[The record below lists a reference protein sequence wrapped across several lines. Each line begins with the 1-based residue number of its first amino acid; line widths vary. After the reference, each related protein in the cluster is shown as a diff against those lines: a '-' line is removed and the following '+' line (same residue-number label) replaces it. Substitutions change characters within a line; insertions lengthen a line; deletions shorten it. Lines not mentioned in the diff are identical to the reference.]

1 MSQLSGQLGD
11 VYLGTVEFST
21 DLLRPNALQAKLSTR
36 FPAPTLSPLALSSS
50 AVDTLSAGW
59 RLEHLGRRGLS
70 SWVSAEAS
78 YPQRNQ
84 EQVPRRR
91 NDSSS
96 KVPFGSD
103 LHGSLRER
111 KKKAQEKQG
120 VPYLQ
125 TSKACET
132 GPSTKGRKRIK
143 ADMAFSLKYYE
154 SHLQSWRCE
163 LQMPVREHVMTAVAE
178 GRKAVGKRL
187 SKETISSSF
196 PNYSYGSPCS
206 MDGLSDNQT
215 WVREFILLG
224 LSSDWDTQV
233 ALFVLFS
240 VTYLLTL
247 LGNVL
252 IVLLIRLDSRLHTPM
267 YFFLTNLSLVDVSY
281 ATSIVPQMLV
291 HFLAERKGIPYVSC
305 AARLFFSLGLGGIEF
320 VLLAVMAYDRYVAVC
335 DPLRYSVIM
344 HGGLCARLAV
354 TSWVSGSVN
363 SLVQTTIT
371 FQLPMCMNKYIDH
384 ISCEILAVVRL
395 ACVDTSS
402 NEVAIMVSSI
412 V

>member
-1 MSQLSGQLGD
+1 MG
-11 VYLGTVEFST
+11 
-21 DLLRPNALQAKLSTR
+21 A
-36 FPAPTLSPLALSSS
+36 
-50 AVDTLSAGW
+50 
-59 RLEHLGRRGLS
+59 
-70 SWVSAEAS
+70 
-78 YPQRNQ
+78 
-84 EQVPRRR
+84 
-91 NDSSS
+91 
-96 KVPFGSD
+96 
-103 LHGSLRER
+103 
-111 KKKAQEKQG
+111 
-120 VPYLQ
+120 
-125 TSKACET
+125 
-132 GPSTKGRKRIK
+132 
-143 ADMAFSLKYYE
+143 
-154 SHLQSWRCE
+154 
-163 LQMPVREHVMTAVAE
+163 
-178 GRKAVGKRL
+178 
-187 SKETISSSF
+187 
-196 PNYSYGSPCS
+196 
-206 MDGLSDNQT
+206 DNQT

-291 HFLAERKGIPYVSC
+291 HFLAEHKGIPYVSC
-305 AARLFFSLGLGGIEF
+305 AAQLFFSLGLGGIEF

-363 SLVQTTIT
+363 SLVQTSIT
-371 FQLPMCMNKYIDH
+371 FQLPMCTNKYIDH
-384 ISCEILAVVRL
+384 ISCELLAVVRL

-412 V
+412 VLLMTPFCLVLLSYIRIISTILKIQSTEGRKKAFRTCASHLTVVVLSYGMAIFTYIQPNPSPSVLQEKLISVFYAILMPVLNPMIYSLRNKEVKGAWQKLLGQLSGLMSKLAT

>member
-1 MSQLSGQLGD
+1 MGA
-11 VYLGTVEFST
+11 
-21 DLLRPNALQAKLSTR
+21 N
-36 FPAPTLSPLALSSS
+36 
-50 AVDTLSAGW
+50 
-59 RLEHLGRRGLS
+59 
-70 SWVSAEAS
+70 
-78 YPQRNQ
+78 
-84 EQVPRRR
+84 
-91 NDSSS
+91 
-96 KVPFGSD
+96 
-103 LHGSLRER
+103 
-111 KKKAQEKQG
+111 
-120 VPYLQ
+120 
-125 TSKACET
+125 
-132 GPSTKGRKRIK
+132 
-143 ADMAFSLKYYE
+143 
-154 SHLQSWRCE
+154 
-163 LQMPVREHVMTAVAE
+163 
-178 GRKAVGKRL
+178 
-187 SKETISSSF
+187 
-196 PNYSYGSPCS
+196 
-206 MDGLSDNQT
+206 NQT

-224 LSSDWDTQV
+224 LSSDWATQV

-291 HFLAERKGIPYVSC
+291 HFLAEHKGIPYVSC
-305 AARLFFSLGLGGIEF
+305 AAQLFFSLGLGGIEF

-371 FQLPMCMNKYIDH
+371 FQLPMCTNKYIDH
-384 ISCEILAVVRL
+384 ISCELLAVVRL

-412 V
+412 VLLMTPFFLVLLSYIRIISTILTIQSTEGRRKAFHTCASHLTVVVLCYGMAIFTYIQPNPSPSVLQEKLISLFYAILTPMLNPMIYSLRNKEVKRAWQKLLGQLFGFTSKLAT

>member
-1 MSQLSGQLGD
+1 MG
-11 VYLGTVEFST
+11 
-21 DLLRPNALQAKLSTR
+21 A
-36 FPAPTLSPLALSSS
+36 
-50 AVDTLSAGW
+50 
-59 RLEHLGRRGLS
+59 
-70 SWVSAEAS
+70 
-78 YPQRNQ
+78 
-84 EQVPRRR
+84 
-91 NDSSS
+91 
-96 KVPFGSD
+96 
-103 LHGSLRER
+103 
-111 KKKAQEKQG
+111 
-120 VPYLQ
+120 
-125 TSKACET
+125 
-132 GPSTKGRKRIK
+132 
-143 ADMAFSLKYYE
+143 
-154 SHLQSWRCE
+154 
-163 LQMPVREHVMTAVAE
+163 
-178 GRKAVGKRL
+178 
-187 SKETISSSF
+187 
-196 PNYSYGSPCS
+196 
-206 MDGLSDNQT
+206 DNQT

-233 ALFVLFS
+233 TLFVLFS

-291 HFLAERKGIPYVSC
+291 HFLAEHKGIPYVSC
-305 AARLFFSLGLGGIEF
+305 AAQLFFSLGLGGIEF

-363 SLVQTTIT
+363 SLVQTSIT
-371 FQLPMCMNKYIDH
+371 FQLPMCTNKYIDH

-412 V
+412 VLLMTPFCLVLLSYIRIISTILKIQSTEGRKKAFRTCASHLTVVVLCYGMTIFTYIQPNPSPSVLQEKLISVFYAILMPVLNPMIYSLRNKEVKGAWQKLLGQLSGLTSKLAT

>member
-1 MSQLSGQLGD
+1 MGA
-11 VYLGTVEFST
+11 
-21 DLLRPNALQAKLSTR
+21 N
-36 FPAPTLSPLALSSS
+36 
-50 AVDTLSAGW
+50 
-59 RLEHLGRRGLS
+59 
-70 SWVSAEAS
+70 
-78 YPQRNQ
+78 
-84 EQVPRRR
+84 
-91 NDSSS
+91 
-96 KVPFGSD
+96 
-103 LHGSLRER
+103 
-111 KKKAQEKQG
+111 
-120 VPYLQ
+120 
-125 TSKACET
+125 
-132 GPSTKGRKRIK
+132 
-143 ADMAFSLKYYE
+143 
-154 SHLQSWRCE
+154 
-163 LQMPVREHVMTAVAE
+163 
-178 GRKAVGKRL
+178 
-187 SKETISSSF
+187 
-196 PNYSYGSPCS
+196 
-206 MDGLSDNQT
+206 NQT

-224 LSSDWDTQV
+224 LSSDWATQV

-291 HFLAERKGIPYVSC
+291 HFLAEHKGIPYVSC
-305 AARLFFSLGLGGIEF
+305 AAQLFFSLGLGGIEF

-344 HGGLCARLAV
+344 HGGLCAMLAI

-371 FQLPMCMNKYIDH
+371 FQLPMCTNKYIDH

-412 V
+412 VLLMTPFCLVLLSYIRIISTILTIQSTEGRRKAFHTCASHLTVVVLCYGMAIFTYIQPNPSPSVLQEKLISLFYAILTPMLNPMIYSLRNKEVKGAWQKLLGQLSGLTSKVAT

>member
-1 MSQLSGQLGD
+1 MGA
-11 VYLGTVEFST
+11 
-21 DLLRPNALQAKLSTR
+21 N
-36 FPAPTLSPLALSSS
+36 
-50 AVDTLSAGW
+50 
-59 RLEHLGRRGLS
+59 
-70 SWVSAEAS
+70 
-78 YPQRNQ
+78 
-84 EQVPRRR
+84 
-91 NDSSS
+91 
-96 KVPFGSD
+96 
-103 LHGSLRER
+103 
-111 KKKAQEKQG
+111 
-120 VPYLQ
+120 
-125 TSKACET
+125 
-132 GPSTKGRKRIK
+132 
-143 ADMAFSLKYYE
+143 
-154 SHLQSWRCE
+154 
-163 LQMPVREHVMTAVAE
+163 
-178 GRKAVGKRL
+178 
-187 SKETISSSF
+187 
-196 PNYSYGSPCS
+196 
-206 MDGLSDNQT
+206 NQT

-224 LSSDWDTQV
+224 LSSDWATQV

-291 HFLAERKGIPYVSC
+291 HFLAEHKGIPYVSC
-305 AARLFFSLGLGGIEF
+305 AAQLFFSLGLGGIEF

-344 HGGLCARLAV
+344 HGGLCARLAI

-371 FQLPMCMNKYIDH
+371 FQLPMCTNKYIDH
-384 ISCEILAVVRL
+384 ISCELLAVVRL

-412 V
+412 VLLMTPFCLVLLSYIRIISTILKIQSTEGRKKAFHTCASHLTVVVLCYGMAIFTYIQPNPSPSVLQEKLISLFYAILTPMLNPMIYSLRNKEVKRAWQKLLGQLSGLTSKLAT

>member
-1 MSQLSGQLGD
+1 MG
-11 VYLGTVEFST
+11 
-21 DLLRPNALQAKLSTR
+21 A
-36 FPAPTLSPLALSSS
+36 
-50 AVDTLSAGW
+50 
-59 RLEHLGRRGLS
+59 
-70 SWVSAEAS
+70 
-78 YPQRNQ
+78 
-84 EQVPRRR
+84 
-91 NDSSS
+91 
-96 KVPFGSD
+96 
-103 LHGSLRER
+103 
-111 KKKAQEKQG
+111 
-120 VPYLQ
+120 
-125 TSKACET
+125 
-132 GPSTKGRKRIK
+132 
-143 ADMAFSLKYYE
+143 
-154 SHLQSWRCE
+154 
-163 LQMPVREHVMTAVAE
+163 
-178 GRKAVGKRL
+178 
-187 SKETISSSF
+187 
-196 PNYSYGSPCS
+196 
-206 MDGLSDNQT
+206 DNQT

-291 HFLAERKGIPYVSC
+291 HFLAEHKGIPYVSC
-305 AARLFFSLGLGGIEF
+305 AAQLFFSLGLGGIEF

-363 SLVQTTIT
+363 SLVQTSIT
-371 FQLPMCMNKYIDH
+371 FQLPMCTNKYIDH
-384 ISCEILAVVRL
+384 ISCELLAVVRL

-412 V
+412 VLLMTPFCLVLLSYIRIVSTILKIQSTEGRKKAFRTCASHLTVVVLSYGMAIFTYIQPNPSPSVLQEKLMSLFYAILTPMLNPMIYSLRNKEVMGAWQKLLGQLSGLTSKLAA

>member
-1 MSQLSGQLGD
+1 MG
-11 VYLGTVEFST
+11 
-21 DLLRPNALQAKLSTR
+21 A
-36 FPAPTLSPLALSSS
+36 
-50 AVDTLSAGW
+50 
-59 RLEHLGRRGLS
+59 
-70 SWVSAEAS
+70 
-78 YPQRNQ
+78 
-84 EQVPRRR
+84 
-91 NDSSS
+91 
-96 KVPFGSD
+96 
-103 LHGSLRER
+103 
-111 KKKAQEKQG
+111 
-120 VPYLQ
+120 
-125 TSKACET
+125 
-132 GPSTKGRKRIK
+132 
-143 ADMAFSLKYYE
+143 
-154 SHLQSWRCE
+154 
-163 LQMPVREHVMTAVAE
+163 
-178 GRKAVGKRL
+178 
-187 SKETISSSF
+187 
-196 PNYSYGSPCS
+196 
-206 MDGLSDNQT
+206 DNQT

-224 LSSDWDTQV
+224 LSSDWAPQV

-291 HFLAERKGIPYVSC
+291 HFLAEHKGIPYVSC
-305 AARLFFSLGLGGIEF
+305 AAQLFFSLGLGGIEF

-371 FQLPMCMNKYIDH
+371 FQLPMCTNKYIDH
-384 ISCEILAVVRL
+384 ISCELLAVVRL

-412 V
+412 VLLMTPFFLVLLSYIRIISTILTIQSTEGRRKAFHTCASHLSVVILCYGMAIFTYIQPNPSPSVLQEKLISLFYAILTPMLNPMIYSLRNKEVKGAWQKLLGQLSGLTSKLAA

>member
-1 MSQLSGQLGD
+1 MG
-11 VYLGTVEFST
+11 
-21 DLLRPNALQAKLSTR
+21 A
-36 FPAPTLSPLALSSS
+36 
-50 AVDTLSAGW
+50 
-59 RLEHLGRRGLS
+59 
-70 SWVSAEAS
+70 
-78 YPQRNQ
+78 
-84 EQVPRRR
+84 
-91 NDSSS
+91 
-96 KVPFGSD
+96 
-103 LHGSLRER
+103 
-111 KKKAQEKQG
+111 
-120 VPYLQ
+120 
-125 TSKACET
+125 
-132 GPSTKGRKRIK
+132 
-143 ADMAFSLKYYE
+143 
-154 SHLQSWRCE
+154 
-163 LQMPVREHVMTAVAE
+163 
-178 GRKAVGKRL
+178 
-187 SKETISSSF
+187 
-196 PNYSYGSPCS
+196 
-206 MDGLSDNQT
+206 DNQT

-291 HFLAERKGIPYVSC
+291 HFLAEHKGIPYVSC
-305 AARLFFSLGLGGIEF
+305 AAQLFFSLGLGGIEF

-363 SLVQTTIT
+363 SLVQTSIT
-371 FQLPMCMNKYIDH
+371 FQLPMCTNKYIDH

-412 V
+412 VLLMTPFCLVLLSYIRIISTILKIQSTEGRKKAFRTCASHLTVVVLCYGMTIFTYIQPNPSPSVLQEKLISVFYAILMPVLNPMIYSLRNKEVKGAWQKLLGQLSGLTSKLAT

>member
-1 MSQLSGQLGD
+1 MGA
-11 VYLGTVEFST
+11 
-21 DLLRPNALQAKLSTR
+21 N
-36 FPAPTLSPLALSSS
+36 
-50 AVDTLSAGW
+50 
-59 RLEHLGRRGLS
+59 
-70 SWVSAEAS
+70 
-78 YPQRNQ
+78 
-84 EQVPRRR
+84 
-91 NDSSS
+91 
-96 KVPFGSD
+96 
-103 LHGSLRER
+103 
-111 KKKAQEKQG
+111 
-120 VPYLQ
+120 
-125 TSKACET
+125 
-132 GPSTKGRKRIK
+132 
-143 ADMAFSLKYYE
+143 
-154 SHLQSWRCE
+154 
-163 LQMPVREHVMTAVAE
+163 
-178 GRKAVGKRL
+178 
-187 SKETISSSF
+187 
-196 PNYSYGSPCS
+196 
-206 MDGLSDNQT
+206 NQT

-224 LSSDWDTQV
+224 LSSDWATQV

-291 HFLAERKGIPYVSC
+291 HFLAEHKGIPYVSC
-305 AARLFFSLGLGGIEF
+305 AAQLFFSLGLGGIEF

-371 FQLPMCMNKYIDH
+371 FQLPMCTNKYIDH
-384 ISCEILAVVRL
+384 ISCELLAVVRL

-412 V
+412 VLLMTPFCLVLLSYIRIISTILKIQSTVGRKKAFHTCASHLTVVVLCYGMTIFTYIQPNPSPSVLQEKLISLFYAILTPMLNPMIYSLRNKEVKGAWQKLLGQLSGLTSKLAA

>member
-1 MSQLSGQLGD
+1 MGA
-11 VYLGTVEFST
+11 
-21 DLLRPNALQAKLSTR
+21 N
-36 FPAPTLSPLALSSS
+36 
-50 AVDTLSAGW
+50 
-59 RLEHLGRRGLS
+59 
-70 SWVSAEAS
+70 
-78 YPQRNQ
+78 
-84 EQVPRRR
+84 
-91 NDSSS
+91 
-96 KVPFGSD
+96 
-103 LHGSLRER
+103 
-111 KKKAQEKQG
+111 
-120 VPYLQ
+120 
-125 TSKACET
+125 
-132 GPSTKGRKRIK
+132 
-143 ADMAFSLKYYE
+143 
-154 SHLQSWRCE
+154 
-163 LQMPVREHVMTAVAE
+163 
-178 GRKAVGKRL
+178 
-187 SKETISSSF
+187 
-196 PNYSYGSPCS
+196 
-206 MDGLSDNQT
+206 NQT

-224 LSSDWDTQV
+224 LSSDWAPQV

-291 HFLAERKGIPYVSC
+291 HFLAEHKGIPYVSC
-305 AARLFFSLGLGGIEF
+305 AAQLFFSLGLGGIEF

-344 HGGLCARLAV
+344 HGGLCARLAI

-363 SLVQTTIT
+363 SLIHTAIT
-371 FQLPMCMNKYIDH
+371 FQLPMCTNKYIDH

-412 V
+412 VLLMTPFCLVLLSYIRIISTILKIQSTVGRKKAFHTCASHLTVVVLCYGMTIFTYIQPNSSPSVLQEKLISVFYAILMPVLNPMIYSLRNKEVKGAWQKLLGQLSGLTSKVAT